1 MLRSSQASCAFRLLT
16 LAVMLGALWFVVS
29 TENVRAATDSC
40 DTQFGYC
47 IYQNCQNLSGQDYI
61 NCRDSCDRMFEECLA
76 NPSYD
81 PIPAPY
87 PVITHNLQWCL
98 QGCQSG
104 CASIPD
110 PDHIDCIGAC
120 YDWCFENNPKP

>member
-1 MLRSSQASCAFRLLT
+1 MLKNPLARCVFRLLT
-16 LAVMLGALWFVVS
+16 LTVMLGALALIVS
-29 TENVRAATDSC
+29 TEKARAATEDC

-47 IYQNCQNLSGQDYI
+47 IYQNCGNLSGQAYI
-61 NCRDSCDRMFEECLA
+61 DCRENCDHMFEECLFDEDYE
-76 NPSYD
+76 PL
-81 PIPAPY
+81 PAPY

-104 CASIPD
+104 CATIPD
-110 PDHIDCIGAC
+110 PDHISCIGAC